1 MLRGWCGP
9 EHYHRGLGGRGREKR
24 KGVLGR
30 NFVLAVLTT
39 TTIEEVRVTR
49 LATGNPART
58 IEFSARPP
66 RTSWLE
72 PGRGCG
78 VLARIWSRF
87 ALELPA

>member
-1 MLRGWCGP
+1 MLQT
-9 EHYHRGLGGRGREKR
+9 GGGGAGEA
-24 KGVLGR
+24 GGEEALGR